1 MIESQPCAFGNLTV
15 RSLLDMREHCL
26 MEFDFHDVYLKQKQ
40 LENKAALSLLPSYL
54 EKLQSMDF
62 KDRHEELALGFLA
75 GNVFDWGAKEVALL
89 MEADKMDFEAAKK
102 HVGPRPWLID
112 NVDPWLE
119 RMEGEPHNCCCV
131 FIDNSGADFLL
142 GVVCITQ
149 WYFWLRQEL
158 KELQCALVCPFGSFL
173 SRTVNLYISKSE
185 NRELSGTKRAIR
197 ALKEQ

>member
-1 MIESQPCAFGNLTV
+1 
-15 RSLLDMREHCL
+15 MREHCL

-119 RMEGEPHNCCCV
+119 RMEGEPHNSTAAASSLTTAARTSCWAWYIFHS
-131 FIDNSGADFLL
+131 FISADILTTF
-142 GVVCITQ
+142 V
-149 WYFWLRQEL
+149 LR
-158 KELQCALVCPFGSFL
+158 CRWWRRC
-173 SRTVNLYISKSE
+173 
-185 NRELSGTKRAIR
+185 
-197 ALKEQ
+197 